1 MKQLVVLQEQRS
13 LVRLSSRGSKEL
25 GAKAFLEWGAIDA
38 WGLLESLWKSFQE
51 KLGDSIEDRNLINIL
66 LVGGTLNWNGGQR
79 GQAFLCWIPLL
90 FLDRSTCLRIP
101 FTLKA
106 PKKDRNT
113 RLFHKLANAHKSFL
127 LIQRVISIVCGIL
140 KQLVEADNTGLEI
153 LFSENGIRAVLGEV
167 SGDSTRPRWLNFDF
181 LVKLLGCTLVRRD

>member
-1 MKQLVVLQEQRS
+1 M
-13 LVRLSSRGSKEL
+13 
-25 GAKAFLEWGAIDA
+25 
-38 WGLLESLWKSFQE
+38 
-51 KLGDSIEDRNLINIL
+51 
-66 LVGGTLNWNGGQR
+66 
-79 GQAFLCWIPLL
+79 
-90 FLDRSTCLRIP
+90 
-101 FTLKA
+101 
-106 PKKDRNT
+106 
-113 RLFHKLANAHKSFL
+113 